1 MARIVSNLR
10 LPFGFGGR
18 PQDSAARFGRKIQPQ
33 GSATGVGLEGRLRFQ
48 PPSISVLQDFVQ
60 EIFGTGLA
68 VFGVVEEFVF

>member
-18 PQDSAARFGRKIQPQ
+18 PQGSAAR
-33 GSATGVGLEGRLRFQ
+33 VGHGGDREGPLRFQ

-60 EIFGTGLA
+60 EIFGPGLA
-68 VFGVVEEFVF
+68 VFRVIEELVF